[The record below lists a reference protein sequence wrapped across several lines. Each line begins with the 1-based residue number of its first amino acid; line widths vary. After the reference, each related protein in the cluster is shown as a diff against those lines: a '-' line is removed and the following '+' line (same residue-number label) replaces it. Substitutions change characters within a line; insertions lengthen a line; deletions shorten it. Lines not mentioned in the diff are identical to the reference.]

1 MVALTNHRASID
13 KRMTPNNA
21 FCSGVKR
28 IAPHAPCGHVAEP
41 LGLTPRPDRR
51 GKKPMES
58 ITPQRFHYEQFA
70 DINALV
76 ALKKS
81 QRISVCIPTLNEA
94 DTIGSIVSI
103 IRETLVRSSGFVD
116 EILVIDSGS
125 QDATREIAAA
135 AGATVH
141 LASEILPGGERHHG
155 KGENLWKALHVA
167 SGEII
172 CYVDGDISNFHPGF
186 ITGLTGPLL
195 TDPRIDYVKAF
206 YERPL
211 AYGDESH
218 STGGGRVSE
227 ILMRPLISM
236 FYPELIG
243 ILQPLSG
250 EYAARRTTLESLAFP
265 IGYGV
270 EIAHLIDLA
279 RDGKIDRIAQTDLVR
294 RVHRNRDDDELGS
307 MAFAILRVVLR
318 RLQRDGKIALATPLP
333 NLYQSWTVDGDSIHL
348 LSKIIPEPERT
359 AINPLPTTG

>member
-1 MVALTNHRASID
+1 MAP
-13 KRMTPNNA
+13 MTA
-21 FCSGVKR
+21 Q
-28 IAPHAPCGHVAEP
+28 H
-41 LGLTPRPDRR
+41 
-51 GKKPMES
+51 
-58 ITPQRFHYEQFA
+58 FHHEQFA
-70 DINALV
+70 DVDALV

-81 QRISVCIPTLNEA
+81 QRISVCIPTLDEA
-94 DTIGSIVSI
+94 DTIGPIVSI
-103 IRETLVRSSGFVD
+103 IRETLVIAHGFVD

-125 QDATREIAAA
+125 ADATREIAAA

-141 LASEILPGGERHHG
+141 LAAEILPGADRHHG

-172 CYVDGDISNFHPGF
+172 CYIDGDISNFHPGF

-195 TDPRIDYVKAF
+195 TDPGLAYVKAF

-227 ILMRPLISM
+227 ILIRPLISL
-236 FYPELIG
+236 FYPELGG

-250 EYAARRTTLESLAFP
+250 EYAARRATLESLAFP
-265 IGYGV
+265 VGYGV

-279 RDGKIDRIAQTDLVR
+279 RDGKLDSIAQTDLVK

-333 NLYQSWTVDGDSIHL
+333 DLYQSWTVDGDGIHL
-348 LSKIIPEPERT
+348 LSKIIPEPERPP
-359 AINPLPTTG
+359 INPLPTTG

>member
-1 MVALTNHRASID
+1 MQP
-13 KRMTPNNA
+13 MTQ
-21 FCSGVKR
+21 
-28 IAPHAPCGHVAEP
+28 
-41 LGLTPRPDRR
+41 
-51 GKKPMES
+51 
-58 ITPQRFHYEQFA
+58 QRFHHRQFA
-70 DINALV
+70 DVNALV

-94 DTIGSIVSI
+94 DTIGAIVSI
-103 IRETLVRSSGFVD
+103 IRETLVRSHGFVD

-125 QDATREIAAA
+125 EDATREIAAA

-141 LASEILPGGERHHG
+141 LASEILPDEEHHRG

-195 TDPRIDYVKAF
+195 TDPTLDYVKAF

-227 ILMRPLISM
+227 ILVRPLISL
-236 FYPELIG
+236 FYPELGG

-250 EYAARRTTLESLAFP
+250 EYAARRATLESLAFP
-265 IGYGV
+265 VGYGV

-279 RDGKIDRIAQTDLVR
+279 RDGKIDRIAQTDLVKR
-294 RVHRNRDDDELGS
+294 IHRNRDDGELGS
-307 MAFAILRVVLR
+307 MAFAILRVVMR
-318 RLQRDGKIALATPLP
+318 RLQRDGKIALSAPLP
-333 NLYQSWTVDGDSIHL
+333 DLYQSWTVDGDSIHL
-348 LSKIIPEPERT
+348 LSQIIPEPERPAMHPQT
-359 AINPLPTTG
+359 SRSSGTSRTKSS